1 MHHSKSLKLWQ
12 LPNDFHPE
20 LSKGARCLYSRL
32 LALSSEANK
41 DWDYPYKLDCYYSNS
56 QGSKEFHV
64 TEDSIRRYLKELK
77 DLYLIET
84 TRSHNKRLVIVVR
97 ENVPRPGIVENP
109 ERPIQKQEQEDEDTF
124 PIDLRDVPGRFEVR
138 SWYTGETYQITAEM
152 VAQAFTE
159 RPKIRRVVLRAD
171 RCGDLSTDALNLYSR
186 LLDLCDRA
194 PCRCLYTERQGL
206 REFGF
211 TPDQLYRLLKGLAT
225 SGLIYFFPV
234 EEQFLKGQV
243 VYFVGISETRALL
256 NILRS
261 HTWVDAAN

>member
-12 LPNDFHPE
+12 LPDDFHPE

-41 DWDYPYKLDCYYSNS
+41 DWDYPYKLDCYYSNY

-64 TEDSIRRYLKELK
+64 TESTIERYLKELK

-84 TRSHNKRLVIVVR
+84 ARSHNKRLVTVVR
-97 ENVPRPGIVENP
+97 ENTPRPGIVENP
-109 ERPIQKQEQEDEDTF
+109 ERPIQEQEQEQEDTF
-124 PIDLRDVPGRFEVR
+124 AIDLHNLPRRFEVR

-152 VAQAFTE
+152 VQQTFIE

-171 RCGDLSTDALNLYSR
+171 RCGDMTTDGLNLYSR

-194 PCRCLYTERQGL
+194 PCRCLYTEQQGL

-211 TPDQLYRLLKGLAT
+211 TPDQLRRLLKSLAT
-225 SGLIYFFPV
+225 RGLIYFFPV
-234 EEQFLKGQV
+234 EEQFLKGQD
-243 VYFVGISETRALL
+243 VYFVGISETKALL
-256 NILRS
+256 NILRTHS
-261 HTWVDAAN
+261 WVDAAN